1 MGQCAEDIINGDCNW
16 QGDYTKTNTAIPR
29 NYSQKE
35 TTAELNIRKVR
46 KELAMLIKEYESN
59 GTINPVN
66 TARKHINIKYGRGW
80 RERGLISN
88 GEQWKPL
95 NEYK

>member
-1 MGQCAEDIINGDCNW
+1 MGQYAEDIINGDCNW
-16 QGDYTKTNTAIPR
+16 QGDYTASYTPHYNEYKKKTTI
-29 NYSQKE
+29 
-35 TTAELNIRKVR
+35 AELNIKKVR

-88 GEQWKPL
+88 GKQWKPL
-95 NEYK
+95 SEYK